1 MNAEN
6 TESELQRLVSKTY
19 RELSTESAPE
29 HLNQAVLKQAA
40 VEVTRK
46 RSYMFAGW
54 RKQVAWTAVIALSLA
69 VVLELAEL
77 QTLSIPDAVTPAS
90 PAASKSELRTEEPSA
105 GRELP
110 GIQPA
115 QQPDARERSES
126 IAKPMARKA
135 RVAAPVGCDEATRAS
150 QEDWMDC
157 IRKLRESGAVELAD
171 MEYEAFLLDHP
182 RE

>member
-77 QTLSIPDAVTPAS
+77 QTLSIPDAVTPAP
-90 PAASKSELRTEEPSA
+90 PAAGKSELRTEESA
-105 GRELP
+105 VDRELP

-115 QQPDARERSES
+115 QQPDARERPES

-182 RE
+182 PE

>member
-110 GIQPA
+110 SIQPA
-115 QQPDARERSES
+115 QQP
-126 IAKPMARKA
+126 
-135 RVAAPVGCDEATRAS
+135 
-150 QEDWMDC
+150 
-157 IRKLRESGAVELAD
+157 
-171 MEYEAFLLDHP
+171 
-182 RE
+182 